1 MLTMRGE
8 ATAREDRV
16 IRDAWVRKL
25 VNGKSM
31 VTPLKTQR
39 LENFPGA
46 PDELRKNDKMQRM
59 AYEG

>member
-31 VTPLKTQR
+31 VTPLKIQR
-39 LENFPGA
+39 LENFAGA
-46 PDELRKNDKMQRM
+46 PDELQKK
-59 AYEG
+59 